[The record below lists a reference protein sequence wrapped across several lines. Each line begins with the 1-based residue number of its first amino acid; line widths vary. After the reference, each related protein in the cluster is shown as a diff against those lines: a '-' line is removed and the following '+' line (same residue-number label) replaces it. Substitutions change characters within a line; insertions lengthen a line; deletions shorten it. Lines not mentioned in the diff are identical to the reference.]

1 MKEEFDAIVVG
12 AGPAGCAAALSLA
25 RSGLSVLLIER
36 GRFAGSKNVTGG
48 VLYGAALN
56 ELIPE
61 YWKEAPVERRVTR
74 HVVTFLSQKTA
85 LSLDFDSEGLEQTR
99 NSGFTVLRAR
109 FDRWFAGKV
118 EEAGGM
124 VITGIPVD
132 DLLWDG
138 QRIVGVVAG
147 GDKIPA
153 PVVIAADGVNST
165 VAKKAGLDVR
175 LSPTNVNQGVKEII
189 KMPSHVME
197 ERFNLTGDTGAA
209 IHFLG
214 YCTQGV
220 HGGGFIYTNK
230 DTISLGVVVQLKALI
245 DGKLQSVALLEGF
258 KEHPSVMPL
267 IRGGT
272 TVEYSAHLVPAGGL
286 GMVPQLCA
294 NGLLVTGDAAG
305 LVLATGRSLE
315 GLNFA
320 VASGMAAAETVKLAR
335 QKGNYSKESLSQYSN
350 LLAKSFVMRDLKR
363 FERSA
368 RFLENRR
375 IYNIYPE
382 LACGLA
388 EKVFTVDGS
397 EKKTVWQ
404 LAVEEMRGKIS
415 TWQLIR
421 DAMAAR
427 KAL

>member
-1 MKEEFDAIVVG
+1 MKEEFDAIIVG

-56 ELIPE
+56 ELVPE

-74 HVVTFLSQKTA
+74 HVVTLLSEKTA
-85 LSLDFDSEGLEQTR
+85 LSLDFDSKGLEQTQ

-138 QRIVGVVAG
+138 PRIVGVVAG

-165 VAKKAGLDVR
+165 IAKKAGLEVH
-175 LSPTNVNQGVKEII
+175 LTPTNVNQGVKEII
-189 KMPSHVME
+189 KMPNQVIE

-230 DTISLGVVVQLKALI
+230 DTISLGVVVQLQALI
-245 DGKLQSVALLEGF
+245 NSQLQSVALLEGF

-267 IRGGT
+267 IKDGT

-320 VASGMAAAETVKLAR
+320 VASGMAAAETAKLAR
-335 QKGNYSKESLSQYSN
+335 QKGDYSKETLSQYSN
-350 LLAKSFVMRDLKR
+350 RLAKSFVMRDLKR

-375 IYNIYPE
+375 IYDVYPE

-404 LAVEEMRGKIS
+404 LAVEEMKGKVS

>member
-1 MKEEFDAIVVG
+1 MKEEFDAIIVG

-56 ELIPE
+56 ELVPE

-74 HVVTFLSQKTA
+74 HVVTLLSEKTA
-85 LSLDFDSEGLEQTR
+85 LSLDFDSKGLEQTQ

-138 QRIVGVVAG
+138 PRIVGVVAG

-165 VAKKAGLDVR
+165 IAKKAGLEVH
-175 LSPTNVNQGVKEII
+175 LTPTNVNQGVKEII
-189 KMPSHVME
+189 KMPNQVIE

-230 DTISLGVVVQLKALI
+230 DTISLGVVVQLQALI
-245 DGKLQSVALLEGF
+245 NSQLQSVALLEGF

-267 IRGGT
+267 IKDGT

-294 NGLLVTGDAAG
+294 NSLLVTGDAAG

-335 QKGNYSKESLSQYSN
+335 QKGDYSRETLSQYSN

-375 IYNIYPE
+375 IYDVYPE

-404 LAVEEMRGKIS
+404 LAVEEMKGKVS